1 MKGGT
6 SLISNL
12 AISLTSRPARFKAM
26 GIAKLGAIVKS
37 IGCVAASP
45 QDKILAIGFAE
56 VVLDLASVVN
66 TSAEAPS
73 LIADA
78 FAAVTVPSFLS
89 LSEDKRKN
97 VLEGRFQSRDFI
109 DFETFVF
116 FVFFD
121 FDIAFFRF
129 HCYWRYF
136 CGKMACFPGCFC
148 STVSISATL

>member
-1 MKGGT
+1 MAQGDSSTPCINFLRIKSQNFIIRKTYDGKRLLSTLNRLWEGGT

-45 QDKILAIGFAE
+45 QDRILAIGFAE
-56 VVLDLASVVN
+56 VVLDLARVVN

-73 LIADA
+73 LIAEA

-89 LSEDKRKN
+89 LSEDK
-97 VLEGRFQSRDFI
+97 EED
-109 DFETFVF
+109 T
-116 FVFFD
+116 
-121 FDIAFFRF
+121 
-129 HCYWRYF
+129 
-136 CGKMACFPGCFC
+136 
-148 STVSISATL
+148 